1 MPNCLQNYVNIQ
13 FFFFFFFFFC
23 SLAFIGNR
31 YCFWGWNEKRKKVK
45 HKNRRE
51 ITNKTQTLRTWITSR
66 QTMWI
71 QRKEIMWHAARAL
84 SSLDLWLLCQQFDFP
99 PTSPPPC
106 RLWHL
111 FSQARAAR
119 TVRTCSRKVALLIGR
134 PVRRCY
140 QFAANHWLVKITVIN
155 CLRRLFLPSRRVRF
169 LTVIANLIEESI
181 GKVYTIAFTW
191 RQNWNCVRS
200 AKG

>member
-1 MPNCLQNYVNIQ
+1 MPNRLQNYVNILS
-13 FFFFFFFFFC
+13 FLFFFFFFFFC

-31 YCFWGWNEKRKKVK
+31 YCFWGSSEGKRKKVK

-51 ITNKTQTLRTWITSR
+51 ITNKTQTLRTLITSR

-111 FSQARAAR
+111 FFPSACR
-119 TVRTCSRKVALLIGR
+119 TDCSHVLTEGCAPNWPACSKMLSVSCKPLIGENNR
-134 PVRRCY
+134 
-140 QFAANHWLVKITVIN
+140 H
-155 CLRRLFLPSRRVRF
+155 
-169 LTVIANLIEESI
+169 
-181 GKVYTIAFTW
+181 
-191 RQNWNCVRS
+191 
-200 AKG
+200 